1 MTAKLFSGLSN
12 SNACSFFLP
21 SPVATTVSSSSRIW
35 RWNVYLPLSPAGS
48 SVGTAGRAWSLKSM
62 LVLRGAGTALRPI
75 HVLMLTIDLL
85 AESALVV
92 DVVP

>member
-1 MTAKLFSGLSN
+1 M
-12 SNACSFFLP
+12 
-21 SPVATTVSSSSRIW
+21 
-35 RWNVYLPLSPAGS
+35 
-48 SVGTAGRAWSLKSM
+48 GTAGRAWSFKSM
-62 LVLRGAGTALRPI
+62 LVLRGGGPALRPI